1 MVGKQVA
8 PLTKPVITTARC
20 NPDKVYIITGGLG
33 GFGLELASWLV
44 EKGARKLVL
53 TSRSGIRT
61 GYQARKVRLLKN
73 QEVTVL
79 VSTEDITSET
89 GSRCLIEQATER
101 AWPCWWNFPSCSG
114 EYDIFMISLK
124 TTSTYC
130 CWNNDLMHYL
140 MHYLNDENCMR
151 VLQLFSCYCRC

>member
-1 MVGKQVA
+1 MRLFGIFFFSKIRDEKDLVGKQVA

-73 QEVTVL
+73 QEVTVF
-79 VSTEDITSET
+79 VSTEDITSEK

-101 AWPCWWNFPSCSG
+101 G
-114 EYDIFMISLK
+114 LVGGIFHLAMVSK
-124 TTSTYC
+124 TFSWST
-130 CWNNDLMHYL
+130 
-140 MHYLNDENCMR
+140 
-151 VLQLFSCYCRC
+151 

>member
-1 MVGKQVA
+1 MICNLSENIFVSFSISKIQDEKELVGKQVA
-8 PLTKPVITTARC
+8 PLKKPVITTARC

-79 VSTEDITSET
+79 VSTEDITSEV
-89 GSRCLIEQATER
+89 GSRCLIEQAI
-101 AWPCWWNFPSCSG
+101 
-114 EYDIFMISLK
+114 EYGSVGGIFHLAMVSM
-124 TTSTYC
+124 T
-130 CWNNDLMHYL
+130 
-140 MHYLNDENCMR
+140 
-151 VLQLFSCYCRC
+151 FSWSA

>member
-1 MVGKQVA
+1 MCRLFEIENYKFFEFAVRLFGIFFFSKIRDEKDLVGKQVA

-101 AWPCWWNFPSCSG
+101 G
-114 EYDIFMISLK
+114 LVGGIFHLAMVSM
-124 TTSTYC
+124 T
-130 CWNNDLMHYL
+130 
-140 MHYLNDENCMR
+140 
-151 VLQLFSCYCRC
+151 FS

>member
-1 MVGKQVA
+1 MICNLSENIFVSFSISKIQDEKELVGKQVA
-8 PLTKPVITTARC
+8 PLKKPVITTARC

-79 VSTEDITSET
+79 VSTEDITSEV
-89 GSRCLIEQATER
+89 GSRCLIEQATEHG
-101 AWPCWWNFPSCSG
+101 CVG
-114 EYDIFMISLK
+114 GIFHLAMVSM
-124 TTSTYC
+124 T
-130 CWNNDLMHYL
+130 
-140 MHYLNDENCMR
+140 
-151 VLQLFSCYCRC
+151 FSWSA